1 MLRFWLQPRQWGTVH
16 SIQEGTLQRKFHCN
30 QIVWSKCPF
39 IATQLN
45 SSRHQVELRRRV
57 TGHFADATPL
67 DIELRCVAIDTPTG
81 SRRSALIGDSCSR
94 CRVEL
99 CRYKRAFMQVTVE
112 TVHTASITTTCTTCT
127 TGPRCNKMKHRQ
139 QSASPTTPWEVIFE
153 HLLHSYLPKDTRHL
167 SVYLSAPR
175 YRDLI

>member
-1 MLRFWLQPRQWGTVH
+1 VH

-30 QIVWSKCPF
+30 QIVWSKGPF

-81 SRRSALIGDSCSR
+81 SRRSAPIGDSCSR
-94 CRVEL
+94 CRVELSCVGVAIDTSPTQLNSTRRRVEL

-139 QSASPTTPWEVIFE
+139 QSASPTTP
-153 HLLHSYLPKDTRHL
+153 
-167 SVYLSAPR
+167 
-175 YRDLI
+175 